1 MSLCTPNIFD
11 KSSSKKSAYN
21 AQYNITVGQSLGSN
35 TTPFVL
41 STRQPMLFSE
51 IKEREPTIKTQKVM
65 KNTVTV
71 ELPRLTFAACFGPNL
86 GVVDD
91 KVWAEFAGPLPLE

>member
-1 MSLCTPNIFD
+1 MSLCTPNIID
-11 KSSSKKSAYN
+11 KSSSKKVAYN

-51 IKEREPTIKTQKVM
+51 IGEENQLRHKKIL

>member
-1 MSLCTPNIFD
+1 MSLCTPNIID
-11 KSSSKKSAYN
+11 KSSSKKVAYN

-51 IKEREPTIKTQKVM
+51 IKEREPTKTQKSHE
-65 KNTVTV
+65 KYSYSRTS
-71 ELPRLTFAACFGPNL
+71 
-86 GVVDD
+86 
-91 KVWAEFAGPLPLE
+91 